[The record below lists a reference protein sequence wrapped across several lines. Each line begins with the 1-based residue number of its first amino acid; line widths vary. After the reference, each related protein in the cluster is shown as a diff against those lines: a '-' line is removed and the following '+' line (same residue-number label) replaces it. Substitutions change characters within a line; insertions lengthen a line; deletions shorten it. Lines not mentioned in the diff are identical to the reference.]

1 MKNGTLKQNGVHLEK
16 HEYLTVK
23 LLLSL
28 GYDIELIPKSE
39 IKGLQMP
46 DLMLQGKP
54 WEIKAP
60 QGDSKNTI
68 RHIMQKAG
76 HQSSN
81 VIIDLRRSKL
91 NPNIALK
98 EIYLHFTLSRR
109 IRTMKVIINEEKII
123 DYTK

>member
-54 WEIKAP
+54 WE
-60 QGDSKNTI
+60 
-68 RHIMQKAG
+68 
-76 HQSSN
+76 
-81 VIIDLRRSKL
+81 
-91 NPNIALK
+91 
-98 EIYLHFTLSRR
+98 
-109 IRTMKVIINEEKII
+109 
-123 DYTK
+123 